1 MRRLEINDSEGER
14 LKKRHESGDSGSGI
28 GDSSKKRHESG
39 DSEVV
44 NISQVKE
51 QQQPE
56 SLTVEVTNKD
66 LDEKMHN
73 ILKSVQEVNLQGKA
87 DQKWT
92 RSMIMIL
99 KQMFQLS

>member
-1 MRRLEINDSEGER
+1 MRVGIQGEGLETVQ
-14 LKKRHESGDSGSGI
+14 
-28 GDSSKKRHESG
+28 KKRHESG